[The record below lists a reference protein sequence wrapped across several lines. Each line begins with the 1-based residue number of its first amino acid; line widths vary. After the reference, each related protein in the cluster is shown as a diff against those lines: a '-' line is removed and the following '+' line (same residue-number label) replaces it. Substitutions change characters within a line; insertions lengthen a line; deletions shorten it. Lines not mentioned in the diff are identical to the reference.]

1 MPFTPSHVAAV
12 LPFRRVAVLPFA
24 ALAAGSMSPD
34 LPYFLPGLRFLGGWT
49 HSLAGIVSL
58 DVLFGLALWVL
69 WRSVA
74 TSLHELVPSGI
85 RERWMPPGWTVAAW
99 WALPVAIVIGAA
111 THVGWDEFTHAGRY
125 ATTHLAFL
133 AASYPSPI
141 GPLAGYR
148 YAQYA
153 SGVAGLVLILIAGLR
168 RARTPQP
175 RRGHSRLARVLP
187 WLCLGAAAIGAT
199 VRIFADGGF
208 GIAWDALAFAGIT
221 GGATAVAAVL
231 LLACWGR
238 AVGPRMVGWARAG
251 GGAAGQ

>member
-74 TSLHELVPSGI
+74 TSLHGLVPSGI